1 MYKNQINQTKISC
14 KGVGNDM
21 GNKYFK
27 KKNFT
32 TITEQ
37 KKKKIIK

>member
-27 KKNFT
+27 EKKNFT

-37 KKKKIIK
+37 KNKNI